1 MSNVDIEILEQV
13 FPQLSPDSV
22 ESLYN
27 TARIVDYPAHTALC
41 HEGAREGIF
50 YIILDGEVEIYKD
63 FAGEP
68 KLLDRKARG
77 EYFGEIALVLDE
89 PRSADTITV
98 VNTRVIEIDQNL
110 FDDYIASNA
119 EVILAL
125 TRLTMRQIRYHEERL
140 LAHLAEQ
147 QKDPPGLRNVFVSY
161 AREDQEFV
169 LRLAQDIFREGIDV
183 WMDQLNIALGSS
195 WAREVGKALD
205 TCNTM
210 LLVLSAASLASTNVE
225 DEWNYFLDKGKW
237 IVPVLLEE
245 CDIPFRLTRIHY
257 LDFVNTSYDV
267 ALARLVSA
275 LRFTAGANK

>member
-1 MSNVDIEILEQV
+1 
-13 FPQLSPDSV
+13 
-22 ESLYN
+22 
-27 TARIVDYPAHTALC
+27 
-41 HEGAREGIF
+41 
-50 YIILDGEVEIYKD
+50 
-63 FAGEP
+63 
-68 KLLDRKARG
+68 
-77 EYFGEIALVLDE
+77 LDE
-89 PRSADTITV
+89 PRSSDTITV

-245 CDIPFRLTRIHY
+245 CDPVPADAHSLPRFCQHILRCG
-257 LDFVNTSYDV
+257 
-267 ALARLVSA
+267 AGSA
-275 LRFTAGANK
+275 GVCAAVHGRRE

>member
-1 MSNVDIEILEQV
+1 V
-13 FPQLSPDSV
+13 
-22 ESLYN
+22 
-27 TARIVDYPAHTALC
+27 LC
-41 HEGAREGIF
+41 HEGARESVF

-63 FAGEP
+63 FAGEA

-89 PRSADTITV
+89 PRSADAITV
-98 VNTRVIEIDQNL
+98 GNTRVIEIDRDL
-110 FDDYIASNA
+110 FDDYLASNA

-161 AREDQEFV
+161 SREDQEFV
-169 LRLAQDIFREGIDV
+169 LKLAQDVFREGIDV
-183 WMDQLNIALGSS
+183 WMDQLNIAPGSS

-205 TCNTM
+205 TCSLM
-210 LLVLSAASLASTNVE
+210 LLILSSSSLASTNVE
-225 DEWNYFLDKGKW
+225 DEWNYFLDKGKR
-237 IVPVLLEE
+237 IVPVLLQE
-245 CDIPFRLTRIHY
+245 CEIPFRLTRIHY
-257 LDFVNTSYDV
+257 LDFVNTAYDV

-275 LRFTAGANK
+275 LRFTVGTNN

>member
-27 TARIVDYPAHTALC
+27 TARIGDYPAHTALC

-89 PRSADTITV
+89 PRSADAITV

-183 WMDQLNIALGSS
+183 WMDQLNIAPGSS
-195 WAREVGKALD
+195 WAREVGRALD